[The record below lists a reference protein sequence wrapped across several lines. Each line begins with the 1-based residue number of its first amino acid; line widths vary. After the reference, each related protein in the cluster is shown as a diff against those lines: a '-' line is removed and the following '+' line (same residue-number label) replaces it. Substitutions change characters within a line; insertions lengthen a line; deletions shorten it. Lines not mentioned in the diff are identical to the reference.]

1 MTIHL
6 DIIQT
11 LAVAVIVLFVGNFV
25 KRYFKILDRLCIP
38 DPVVGG
44 LLFSLLTLAGYS
56 SGLLMF
62 ELDTTLQNVFMTVFF
77 TSVGF
82 TCDVRVLL
90 KYGKRAIQFT
100 IVLALLVCFQNA
112 IGVGLAK
119 LFDINLL
126 LGLCTG
132 SASMT
137 GGHGT
142 AGSFAPLFESMYG
155 CEGALVVGL
164 AAATFGLV
172 SGGLV
177 GGPVGNF
184 LVRRHG
190 LAEVAAARRNDPSQ
204 ASTHEMEIPLSA
216 KKMTLAANQIIICM
230 GIGTLIYLALQ
241 MVGITFPSYVGG
253 MVMGVVLR
261 NVSVYSGKFET
272 PLVEIDSIGNISL
285 SLFVSMALMSLK
297 LWQLADLALPMI
309 VTLAAQVVFI
319 AIFMCL
325 VAYYILGHDYDAAVM
340 ITGFCGFGLGAMPN
354 GVSNMQAFTKKWG
367 PSPTAFFVVPGVG
380 SVIIDVVNA
389 LILTLLMNILGP
401 M

>member
-1 MTIHL
+1 MVIHL
-6 DIIQT
+6 DILQT
-11 LAVAVIVLFVGNFV
+11 LAVAVIVLFVGRFV
-25 KRYFKILDRLCIP
+25 KKYIKILENLCIP

-44 LLFSLLTLAGYS
+44 LLFSLLTLAGHS
-56 SGLLMF
+56 SGLLTF

-77 TSVGF
+77 TAVGF
-82 TCDVRVLL
+82 TCDVRVLFR
-90 KYGKRAIQFT
+90 YGKRAIQFT
-100 IVLALLVCFQNA
+100 ILLTLLVIFQNA
-112 IGVGLAK
+112 IGMGLAK
-119 LFDINLL
+119 AFNIHLL

-142 AGSFAPLFESMYG
+142 AGSFAPLFESLYG
-155 CEGALVVGL
+155 CDGALLVGM

-172 SGGLV
+172 SGGLI

-190 LAEVAAARRNDPSQ
+190 LAEVAASRRNDPTQ
-204 ASTHEMEIPLSA
+204 AAAHEQELPLSA
-216 KKMTLAANQIIICM
+216 KGMTLAANQIIICM
-230 GIGTLIYLALQ
+230 GIGTLIYLALKL
-241 MVGITFPSYVGG
+241 VGITFPSYVGG

-261 NVSVYSGKFET
+261 NISVYTHAFHT
-272 PLVEIDSIGNISL
+272 PLPEIDCIGNISL

-297 LWQLADLALPMI
+297 LWELKALALPMI

-319 AIFMCL
+319 VLFMIF
-325 VAYYILGHDYDAAVM
+325 VGYYILGKDYDAAVM
-340 ITGFCGFGLGAMPN
+340 VTGFCGFGLGAMPN

-389 LILTLLMNILGP
+389 LILTTLMNIFGP

>member
-1 MTIHL
+1 MTIPL
-6 DIIQT
+6 DILQT
-11 LAVAVIVLFVGNFV
+11 LAVAVIVLFAGKGI
-25 KRYFKILDRLCIP
+25 KRYVKVLDRLCIS

-44 LLFSLLTLAGYS
+44 ILFSLVVLFGHQ
-56 SGLLMF
+56 SGMFLL

-77 TSVGF
+77 TAVGF
-82 TCDVRVLL
+82 TCDVKVLL

-100 IVLALLVCFQNA
+100 VLLTLLVIFQNA

-119 LFDINLL
+119 LFDIDLL

-142 AGSFAPLFESMYG
+142 AGSFAPLFETNYG

-190 LAEVAAARRNDPSQ
+190 LAETAAARREDPTQ

-216 KKMTLAANQIIICM
+216 KGMVSAVNQIILCM
-230 GIGTLIYLALQ
+230 GVGTIIYLLLK

-261 NVSVYSGKFET
+261 NVSTYTGKFET
-272 PLVEIDSIGNISL
+272 PLPEIDCLGNISL

-297 LWQLADLALPMI
+297 LWQLIDLAVPMI
-309 VTLAAQVVFI
+309 VTLATQVVFI
-319 AIFMCL
+319 AIFMIF
-325 VAYYILGHDYDAAVM
+325 VGYYILGRDYDAAVM
-340 ITGFCGFGLGAMPN
+340 VTGFCGFGLGAMPN

-389 LILTLLMNILGP
+389 LILTALMNLLG
-401 M
+401 

>member
-1 MTIHL
+1 MTIPL
-6 DIIQT
+6 DILQT
-11 LAVAVIVLFVGNFV
+11 LAVAVIVLFAGKGI
-25 KRYFKILDRLCIP
+25 KRYVKVLDRLCIP

-44 LLFSLLTLAGYS
+44 ILFSLVVLFGHQ
-56 SGLLMF
+56 SGMFLL

-77 TSVGF
+77 TAVGF
-82 TCDVRVLL
+82 TCDVKVLL

-100 IVLALLVCFQNA
+100 VLLTLLVIFQNA

-119 LFDINLL
+119 LFDIDLL

-142 AGSFAPLFESMYG
+142 AGSFAPLFETNYG

-190 LAEVAAARRNDPSQ
+190 LAETAAARREDPTQ

-216 KKMTLAANQIIICM
+216 KGMVSAVNQIILCM
-230 GIGTLIYLALQ
+230 GVGTVIYLLLK

-261 NVSVYSGKFET
+261 NVSAYTGKFET
-272 PLVEIDSIGNISL
+272 PLPEIDCLGNISL

-297 LWQLADLALPMI
+297 LWQLIDLAVPMI
-309 VTLAAQVVFI
+309 VTLATQVVFI
-319 AIFMCL
+319 AIFMIF
-325 VAYYILGHDYDAAVM
+325 VGYYILGRDYDAAVM
-340 ITGFCGFGLGAMPN
+340 VTGFCGFGLGAMPN

-389 LILTLLMNILGP
+389 LILTALMNLLG
-401 M
+401 